1 VQTLIAELAAMGLS
15 LVLDDF
21 GTGYSSLSYLKR
33 YPISRIKVDRSFV
46 TDMERSENDAR
57 LVRAMIGMAHG
68 LGIGVTAEG
77 IESPG
82 QVSTLLA
89 YGCDEGQGYLLGR
102 PLEAAEALA
111 LVERSRP
118 AREHGTL
125 PAPRLVAGG
134 RVG

>member
-1 VQTLIAELAAMGLS
+1 M
-15 LVLDDF
+15 
-21 GTGYSSLSYLKR
+21 
-33 YPISRIKVDRSFV
+33 
-46 TDMERSENDAR
+46 
-57 LVRAMIGMAHG
+57 
-68 LGIGVTAEG
+68 
-77 IESPG
+77 
-82 QVSTLLA
+82 STLLG